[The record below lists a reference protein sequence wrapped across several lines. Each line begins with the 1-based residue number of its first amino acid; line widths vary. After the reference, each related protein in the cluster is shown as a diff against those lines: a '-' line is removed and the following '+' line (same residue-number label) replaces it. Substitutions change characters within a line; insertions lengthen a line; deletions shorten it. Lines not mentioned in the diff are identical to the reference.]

1 MMLAC
6 PENAA
11 ARVSAGGI
19 NAGNATAFAQA
30 GADVLVAVALYGTSA
45 GRAGS
50 HLAGR
55 RCLNSNQCRASC

>member
-11 ARVSAGGI
+11 TRVSAGGI

-30 GADVLVAVALYGTSA
+30 GADVLVAVAFTA
-45 GRAGS
+45 RP
-50 HLAGR
+50 
-55 RCLNSNQCRASC
+55 QDV

>member
-30 GADVLVAVALYGTSA
+30 GADVLVAVAFTA
-45 GRAGS
+45 RPQDVRGS

-55 RCLNSNQCRASC
+55 RCLNPN